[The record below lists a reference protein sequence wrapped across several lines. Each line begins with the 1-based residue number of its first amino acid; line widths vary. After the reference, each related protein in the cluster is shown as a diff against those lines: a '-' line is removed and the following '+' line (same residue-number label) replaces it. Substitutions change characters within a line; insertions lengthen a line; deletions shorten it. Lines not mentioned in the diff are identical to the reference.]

1 MVAYERRPA
10 TVKFY
15 DEQKRFGF
23 VDVPGVGDAFVHA
36 SALPGDRYRTLV
48 TGEPVLVDVEE
59 GDRGPQVTAIYRPE
73 PRRGGTVTDF
83 DFARGW
89 GHIKDDETHEELF
102 VHYSDVLVAG
112 GKAELVEGEAVD
124 FFRKATDRGPCA
136 IYVKR
141 IDARAPWDRFAN
153 VRSDDYLSLAA
164 LAEPEDWSL
173 DAESANGA
181 PERLSLLESYIRH
194 TFARLAEQ
202 DGVARGFHGGQ
213 EIAAFNTGLVTPN
226 QEEIYGLVSSQNIPE
241 NYEWRFVAWVKA
253 SDNRLA
259 GAFESRPPLAWYWD
273 DPAVLFYDTR
283 RPLIVDWDHFVDDNL
298 HRYPEKFRDDANFAR
313 AATIAAV
320 EGAKQRVQRNYKTA
334 VPQFHRGEVQLLL
347 PLSLDG
353 SGRAQLAL
361 VARRAGTEYVGET
374 VLTLTMA
381 VKNARLLSRPDR
393 EWLKP

>member
-1 MVAYERRPA
+1 MVAYERRSA

-23 VDVPGVGDAFVHA
+23 VDVAGVGDAFVHA

-48 TGEPVLVDVEE
+48 TGEPLLVDVVE
-59 GDRGPQVTAIYRPE
+59 GERGLQVSAVHRPE
-73 PRRGGTVTDF
+73 QRRAGTVLDF

-89 GHIKDDETHEELF
+89 GHIKDVESGDELF

-112 GKAELVEGEAVD
+112 GKAELVPDEQVD
-124 FFRKATDRGPCA
+124 FFRKSTDRGDCA

-153 VRSDDYLSLAA
+153 VRSDDYVALAA

-173 DAESANGA
+173 DAENAHGSHD
-181 PERLSLLESYIRH
+181 RLPLLESYIRY

-202 DGVARGFHGGQ
+202 DGIARGRQGDI

-226 QEEIYGLVSSQNIPE
+226 QEEIYGYVSSHNAPE
-241 NYEWRFVAWVKA
+241 DFEWRFVAWTKA

-259 GAFESRPPLAWYWD
+259 GAFERRPPLAQYWD
-273 DPAVLFYDTR
+273 DPAVLFYDSR
-283 RPLIVDWDHFVDDNL
+283 RPLIIDWDHFVDDNL
-298 HRYPEKFRDDANFAR
+298 HRYPDRFRDDRNLAR
-313 AATIAAV
+313 AATVAAV
-320 EGAKQRVQRNYKTA
+320 EGAKKRLQRNYKTA

-353 SGRAQLAL
+353 SGQAQLAL
-361 VARRAGTEYVGET
+361 VARRAGHEYVGET
-374 VLTLTMA
+374 VLTLSMA